1 MSKDR
6 QRYSV
11 RARNRIS
18 QGGSTVAS
26 PWACRYRKAHG
37 DATRSEEHTSELQSL
52 LHLVCRLLL
61 EKKKSDP
68 LRGIFDAFTMALDT
82 AASLA
87 RTAIGLLFPSGFI
100 IFRMVLKR
108 LLRTRQ
114 FTVWSTLPT
123 V

>member
-61 EKKKSDP
+61 EKKRNFVR
-68 LRGIFDAFTMALDT
+68 L
-82 AASLA
+82 LA
-87 RTAIGLLFPSGFI
+87 HDEGVGLPADG
-100 IFRMVLKR
+100 VLKLGPSRGQCVGGISVHGR
-108 LLRTRQ
+108 LVVIVLGCTAME
-114 FTVWSTLPT
+114 PA
-123 V
+123 